1 MRRRAAAAAAGNTLI
16 DVVIIVV
23 VVVVVVQEI
32 VIITLLV
39 SVVRRVRD
47 AIGGPHSRLRPWLV
61 TPRPINLLHAR
72 THTHTPV
79 TSGHSNPT

>member
-16 DVVIIVV
+16 DVVIITIV

-47 AIGGPHSRLRPWLV
+47 AVGGPHSRLRAWLV
-61 TPRPINLLHAR
+61 TPRPINLLH